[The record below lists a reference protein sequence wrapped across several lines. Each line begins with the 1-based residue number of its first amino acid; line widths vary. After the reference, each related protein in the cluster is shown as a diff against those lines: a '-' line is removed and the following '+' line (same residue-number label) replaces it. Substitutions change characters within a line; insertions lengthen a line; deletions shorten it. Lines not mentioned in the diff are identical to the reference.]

1 MMEKRFTY
9 EYDEHNGNLF
19 DNECNTFYPI
29 EDSETNIDLLCNR
42 LNKIVKENEQ
52 LKSKNRGL
60 QSELQIFKEDLTHSN
75 LQINKLIDENEQL
88 KIDKQNWYRQDSK
101 IRVKLHQLKEENEQ
115 LDNRVKDL
123 EELNR
128 IYVDFLV
135 CEGYEL
141 ADVMKGD
148 VE

>member
-1 MMEKRFTY
+1 MRSLGLKKNESQENKR
-9 EYDEHNGNLF
+9 EIHL
-19 DNECNTFYPI
+19 
-29 EDSETNIDLLCNR
+29 
-42 LNKIVKENEQ
+42 
-52 LKSKNRGL
+52 
-60 QSELQIFKEDLTHSN
+60 
-75 LQINKLIDENEQL
+75 
-88 KIDKQNWYRQDSK
+88 IDKQNWYRQDSK